1 MCILV
6 ATRINFIYCCLFTL
20 SLYNHIEL
28 KYVQHAQ
35 HQPIDC
41 AQGTVGSSIPLLL
54 PCSLRQRQCS
64 LNGTVSPCSSSES
77 HVVFSEYTLRK
88 TLRLYICQDSSLT
101 NNPTGFRL
109 KLRQA
114 CEWIL
119 KTVSPSRGGLLFL
132 PASLAL
138 LGKTEA
144 VISVRHIWAPFCPI
158 SASLCVL
165 QFPWAHPCITRKG
178 FVFPRIS
185 SHLLQQSANKVLP
198 EKPTVRRRVAFLKPA
213 F

>member
-1 MCILV
+1 MYYLFNSSGKYLGPWCEMRIYTDYFILLFMCILV

-88 TLRLYICQDSSLT
+88 TLRLTFVKTPPSQIILLDSVWNCVKPVNELRHLHVGASSFFQPPL
-101 NNPTGFRL
+101 RCWV
-109 KLRQA
+109 KLRL
-114 CEWIL
+114 W
-119 KTVSPSRGGLLFL
+119 F
-132 PASLAL
+132 
-138 LGKTEA
+138 
-144 VISVRHIWAPFCPI
+144 
-158 SASLCVL
+158 LCVIFGPL
-165 QFPWAHPCITRKG
+165 SAPSQHHSVC
-178 FVFPRIS
+178 S
-185 SHLLQQSANKVLP
+185 S
-198 EKPTVRRRVAFLKPA
+198 FLGHIHA
-213 F
+213 